1 MMIGTVRGIL
11 TRPYRW
17 RLERQLRRLPTP
29 RHVAIAMDG
38 NRRWARAMGHS
49 DPSDGHRAGAAHLN
63 DLLSWCERQDI
74 RHVTAFVA
82 STENLL
88 RRPGAELDA
97 IMQTME
103 LLLSDRAQCDDNRWQ
118 LRLSGRIDLLPDS
131 TRNVLKSAAEQTAAR
146 GLPNQLSIAIGY
158 GGRQEI
164 VDAFRDY
171 LDDHRGEQL
180 GELAET
186 FEADEISR
194 RLYQPDEPEPDLII
208 RTSGEV
214 RLSNFLLWQAMGAEY
229 YFCDSYWPGFSE
241 RDFLRA
247 LRTYG
252 QRCTRERR
260 GDR

>member
-1 MMIGTVRGIL
+1 MIRTVRSWLGRI
-11 TRPYRW
+11 YR
-17 RLERQLRRLPTP
+17 RRLDQQLSALPAP
-29 RHVAIAMDG
+29 QHVAIVMDG
-38 NRRWARAMGHS
+38 NRRWARSLGHA
-49 DPSDGHRAGAAHLN
+49 DPSVGHRAGAAHLD
-63 DLLSWCERQDI
+63 DLLNWCERRRI

-82 STENLL
+82 STENLQ

-103 LLLSDRAQCDDNRWQ
+103 ALLADRAARADNRWQ
-118 LRLSGRIDLLPDS
+118 LRLSGRTDLLPDS
-131 TRNVLKSAAEQTAAR
+131 TRNAMKAAAEQTAAR
-146 GLPNQLSIAIGY
+146 GLPNQLAIAIGY

-164 VDAFRDY
+164 LDAFRDY
-171 LDDHRGEQL
+171 LDDHRNESL
-180 GELAET
+180 DRLAES
-186 FEADEISR
+186 FEADEITR
-194 RLYQPDEPEPDLII
+194 RLYQPDQPDPDLII

-252 QRCTRERR
+252 RR
-260 GDR
+260 RASLPDPVE